1 MEFLPQIHALFA
13 QLMGFAQILDEDD
26 ENEDLLRLILRRRS
40 RFVNKYLQR
49 RRLTMERIEAG
60 RTVYFTTYVGTWFN
74 EYPEL
79 QFQKDLRLTKR
90 AFSLYTVKSI
100 KVLCLLTLTASFLL
114 IALD

>member
-13 QLMGFAQILDEDD
+13 QFMGFAQILDEDD

-49 RRLTMERIEAG
+49 RRITMERIEAG
-60 RTVYFTTYVGTWFN
+60 GTVYFTTYVGTWFN

-90 AFSLYTVKSI
+90 AFRVCT
-100 KVLCLLTLTASFLL
+100 LLSQSKFYVC
-114 IALD
+114 